1 MAGPFMVTTE
11 TFKAE
16 VLESPVPVL
25 VDFYADWCGPCRA
38 LIPILAEL
46 SAEAEGRYKVV
57 KVNTDDQPDLSV
69 EYGVNALPTILVF
82 KEGKVKGKLVGLQS
96 KARLVEALDAIRM

>member
-1 MAGPFMVTTE
+1 MAGPYQVTTE

-16 VLESPVPVL
+16 VLKSPVPVL

>member
-11 TFKAE
+11 TFKAK

-82 KEGKVKGKLVGLQS
+82 KEGKVKGELVGLQS

>member
-1 MAGPFMVTTE
+1 MAGPFKVTTE

-38 LIPILAEL
+38 LIPILADL